1 MDYIEILD
9 RLTEA
14 TMEIRE
20 LEEAPPPRVEKERIL
35 QLKFKRGQKV
45 RDKVTGQEGVIIDAG
60 TQILQV

>member
-9 RLTEA
+9 KLTEA

-45 RDKVTGQEGVIIDAG
+45 KDKVTGLEGEVIDG
-60 TQILQV
+60 GVTLLQV